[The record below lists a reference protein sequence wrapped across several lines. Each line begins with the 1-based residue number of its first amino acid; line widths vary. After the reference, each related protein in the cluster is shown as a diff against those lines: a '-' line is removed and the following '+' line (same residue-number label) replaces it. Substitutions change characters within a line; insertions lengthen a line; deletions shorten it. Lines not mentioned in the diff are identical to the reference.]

1 MSDIYVRQRNMNI
14 DRDINVCIVGC
25 GGVGFN
31 AGLQFAMAGVESFVL
46 FDSDII
52 EEHNLNRLPV
62 PFSCIGMN
70 KAKVLKEMIR
80 QMRPHADVVIYK
92 SKFDDMLLNSSD
104 MKVDWIVDCTD
115 DFSAQKRIY
124 QDACDRDINYCKMG
138 YDGERISINNKVAT
152 WDIDENDNQG
162 YNVTPSW
169 AVPAT
174 VVAALGV
181 AKVMKYN
188 HKETSL
194 EIKNMYYPEKENQHE
209 RVG

>member
-1 MSDIYVRQRNMNI
+1 MSDIYTRQRNMNI
-14 DRDINVCIVGC
+14 DRDISVCIVGC

-31 AGLQFAMAGVESFVL
+31 AGIQFAMAGVESFIL
-46 FDSDII
+46 FDVDII

-62 PFSCIGMN
+62 PYGCIGMN
-70 KAKVLKEMIR
+70 KAKVLKEMIL
-80 QMRPHADVVIYK
+80 QMRPSIDIAIYK
-92 SKFDDMLLNSSD
+92 SKFDDMLLSSAD
-104 MKVDWIVDCTD
+104 ITADWIIDCTD
-115 DFSAQKRIY
+115 DFNAQKNIY
-124 QDACDRDINYCKMG
+124 KIATERGIDYCKLG

-152 WDIDENDNQG
+152 WDLDENDNQG

-188 HKETSL
+188 DKETGL
-194 EIKNMYYPEKENQHE
+194 EIKNMYYPEKEN
-209 RVG
+209 